1 MSDYRL
7 VVAVSNPASGDP
19 LVRMG
24 SALARV
30 NNESLITTSVTAVPP
45 HIPVTADDKFA
56 SQQEAI
62 GYGLGRPRKTES
74 EYTVASQ
81 Q

>member
-24 SALARV
+24 SALARA
-30 NNESLITTSVTAVPP
+30 NNESLITSGTAVPP

-74 EYTVASQ
+74 EYAVASQ